1 MAYRLSHSRQYQM
14 RYQRIDLDFLYHQEW
29 ILIGQA
35 NVNILGRSILVTTLI
50 RSIWELAMEQPRAA
64 LMQAMLLKALAI
76 VEENAC
82 GIL

>member
-14 RYQRIDLDFLYHQEW
+14 RYQRIDLDFLSHQEW
-29 ILIGQA
+29 IPIGQA
-35 NVNILGRSILVTTLI
+35 NVNILGHSILVTTPI

-64 LMQAMLLKALAI
+64 LMQATLLKALAI
-76 VEENAC
+76 AEENAY